1 MRKSN
6 LGREAVGDWE
16 VVEMGKYVSSKMV
29 EMGDHET
36 MSSEVKTLVPIVIN
50 GGTRGTH
57 IEQIE
62 EQVF

>member
-1 MRKSN
+1 M
-6 LGREAVGDWE
+6 GDWE

-36 MSSEVKTLVPIVIN
+36 MSGEVKTMVPIVIN